1 MRRGWREA
9 KVHPF
14 LELLGAGCPPPVSD
28 HKVPLTPHPPC
39 RFPMG
44 LTPEP
49 AESISGSKSVLLW
62 IELDFIDF
70 PRVIYITACF
80 LKWSVARCQ

>member
-1 MRRGWREA
+1 METQSFPELEHEKRMERV

-28 HKVPLTPHPPC
+28 HKSTPTLTLLADS
-39 RFPMG
+39 PMG

-49 AESISGSKSVLLW
+49 AELWLSGSKSVLLW

-70 PRVIYITACF
+70 PVGD
-80 LKWSVARCQ
+80 L